1 MCGLWQVHVLVCDAV
16 EGAVVIE
23 AKVARVD
30 DVVCPSIC
38 SELVERLQVS
48 CLPLA
53 GRSRCNIRRVSHLA
67 RQQCRALVRCLAES
81 RGLGWGAAGQRR
93 GQALMDRLHWGDSC
107 PGMGAVDWELARG
120 SQRHVGRGWPAR
132 PAGGDTY

>member
-1 MCGLWQVHVLVCDAV
+1 MERLTLSDSRGEYCATCFRVLLQLASSWYCRRVCGVWQVHVLVCDAV

-48 CLPLA
+48 CLPSA
-53 GRSRCNIRRVSHLA
+53 GPLSV
-67 RQQCRALVRCLAES
+67 QDPPCLSPRTSAMQS
-81 RGLGWGAAGQRR
+81 TRTLP
-93 GQALMDRLHWGDSC
+93 C
-107 PGMGAVDWELARG
+107 
-120 SQRHVGRGWPAR
+120 
-132 PAGGDTY
+132 

>member
-1 MCGLWQVHVLVCDAV
+1 MERLTLSDSRGEYCATCFRVLLQLASSWYCRRVCGVWQVHVLVCDAV

-53 GRSRCNIRRVSHLA
+53 GRSERKIAVSLTSHVSNAEHSYAALLNHA
-67 RQQCRALVRCLAES
+67 ALVGE
-81 RGLGWGAAGQRR
+81 QR
-93 GQALMDRLHWGDSC
+93 DS
-107 PGMGAVDWELARG
+107 
-120 SQRHVGRGWPAR
+120 
-132 PAGGDTY
+132 AGGRP